1 MAWRVE
7 VSAAARKALSK
18 LDRQAARSILQF
30 LDDKVAKG
38 TDPRAAGKALSGSA
52 LGNLWRYRVGDY
64 RMGDYRVV
72 ADIQD
77 SVVTVLVVRIGHR
90 RDIYR

>member
-52 LGNLWRYRVGDY
+52 LGNFWRYRV
-64 RMGDYRVV
+64 GDYRVV

>member
-52 LGNLWRYRVGDY
+52 LGNVWRYRVGDY
-64 RMGDYRVV
+64 RVV
-72 ADIQD
+72 VDIQD